1 MEDDHTTANRQLTW
15 SGFNACC
22 DAAEVPAAV
31 QRAAAF
37 GELVAGGRALP
48 FDGFALGGSLGK
60 DRDDM
65 LQMLGQLMPAL
76 PREKPNHLLGIADE
90 ASVRGAV
97 ALGVD
102 TFDSCLP
109 TR

>member
-1 MEDDHTTANRQLTW
+1 MGLILVYIR
-15 SGFNACC
+15 
-22 DAAEVPAAV
+22 AEV
-31 QRAAAF
+31 
-37 GELVAGGRALP
+37 LP
-48 FDGFALGGSLGK
+48 VPHVCTLPLISSSPHPLIPSFTPGSLGK
-60 DRDDM
+60 DSEEM
-65 LQMLGQLMPAL
+65 MAMLGHLMPAI

-90 ASVRGAV
+90 PSVRGAV

>member
-1 MEDDHTTANRQLTW
+1 MMA
-15 SGFNACC
+15 
-22 DAAEVPAAV
+22 
-31 QRAAAF
+31 
-37 GELVAGGRALP
+37 
-48 FDGFALGGSLGK
+48 
-60 DRDDM
+60 
-65 LQMLGQLMPAL
+65 MLGHLMPAI

-90 ASVRGAV
+90 PSVRGAV